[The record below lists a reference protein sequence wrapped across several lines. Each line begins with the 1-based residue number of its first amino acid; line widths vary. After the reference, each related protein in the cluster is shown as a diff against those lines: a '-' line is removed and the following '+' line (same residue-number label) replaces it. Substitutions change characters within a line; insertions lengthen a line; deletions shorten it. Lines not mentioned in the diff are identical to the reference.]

1 MTAVVVTGGTRGIG
15 AGLVRALLARGARV
29 AFCGRS
35 AESVA
40 AALATLRSEALVP
53 AGAEVLGVRADVT
66 DRADLSVLWSTA
78 AEAFGGVDIWI
89 NNAGTNHA
97 RRPLWE
103 LPPAELDGVLA
114 ANLGGVAR
122 ASAVVLAAMIEQGR
136 GALWNMEGFGSNG
149 QARPG
154 LTGYGA
160 SKRAVTYLTDGLAK
174 ELTAAGVADRVTVHH
189 LSPGIVVTD
198 LLTHDYPPDELAK
211 AKKIFNILGDRVETV
226 TPWLADRVLAGGRNG
241 SRAAWLTSRKA
252 AARFAVASFR
262 KRDLFGDSV
271 GVPAGTRR
279 EHLS

>member
-15 AGLVRALLARGARV
+15 AGLVRELLARGARV

-35 AESVA
+35 ADSVA
-40 AALATLRSEALVP
+40 TALAALRSDSSVP
-53 AGAEVLGVRADVT
+53 AGAEVIGVRADVT
-66 DRADLSVLWSTA
+66 DRADVAALWSA
-78 AEAFGGVDIWI
+78 AVEAFGGVDIWI
-89 NNAGTNHA
+89 NNAGRSHG

-103 LPPAELDGVLA
+103 LAPAELDGVLA

-122 ASAVVLAAMIEQGR
+122 ASAVVLAAMIEQGH

-149 QARPG
+149 QIRPG
-154 LTGYGA
+154 ITGYGA
-160 SKRAVTYLTDGLAK
+160 SKRAVTYLTDSLAK
-174 ELTAAGVADRVTVHH
+174 ELAAAGVADKVTVHH
-189 LSPGIVVTD
+189 LSPGIVLTD
-198 LLTHDYPPDELAK
+198 LLTQDYQPEDLAK
-211 AKKIFNILGDRVETV
+211 AKKLFNILGDRVETV

-271 GVPAGTRR
+271 GGPG
-279 EHLS
+279 